1 MVMNPQDEQMNKPRG
16 GLLGLF
22 DKAMKADEDTGL
34 SPLQNFAAAL
44 DPLILKDLRG
54 GEGIRQQG
62 VQRAATMSKN
72 KTVDMLRQQGRNDLA
87 DAVMNR
93 TIGPKEAFSVM
104 QSEKAADTA
113 FQRQKD
119 LAAFSAGLKAPAAPK
134 LYSEFAKL
142 NADLQAGNISKDQ
155 YNASVQSFLNK
166 NKMSIRPFRD
176 INRKKTKVVTV
187 GSVKIGGD
195 NPISVQSMTNTLTTD
210 IEATINQINQ
220 ITEAGGDLV
229 RVSCPDK
236 ESTQALKKI
245 IAPKKNLSFSE
256 NFFHMCFG
264 KVPEKEIVK
273 AFDVSLILYAEH
285 SFNVSTFTART
296 ITSSLSDIHGAITG
310 AIASLKGPLHGGA
323 NEEVMHMMKKIKKPE
338 NALKWINN
346 ALKNKEVVMGF
357 GHRVYKSG
365 DSRVPTMREY
375 FGKVAKIKKDK
386 TFEKIYDIVEKVMIK
401 KKNIHPN
408 VDYPTGPT
416 YHLMGF
422 DTDFFTPI
430 FVISRI
436 TGWSAHIMEQHA
448 ANKLIRPLAK
458 YKGSKHRTVMQLNQ
472 R

>member
-1 MVMNPQDEQMNKPRG
+1 MSEDIKK
-16 GLLGLF
+16 GLLGIVV
-22 DKAMKADEDTGL
+22 DETEISKVMPEINSLTYRGY
-34 SPLQNFAAAL
+34 AAQDLCARC
-44 DPLILKDLRG
+44 DFEEVAYLILNKELPNKKQLK
-54 GEGIRQQG
+54 EFKKELSKEI
-62 VQRAATMSKN
+62 TLSKN
-72 KTVDMLRQQGRNDLA
+72 LINILKQIPKKSHPMDVART
-87 DAVMNR
+87 AV
-93 TIGPKEAFSVM
+93 SVM
-104 QSEKAADTA
+104 GLEDKETKNNSPKANLRKAIRIFAKTPTA
-113 FQRQKD
+113 
-119 LAAFSAGLKAPAAPK
+119 LAAFYRL
-134 LYSEFAKL
+134 
-142 NADLQAGNISKDQ
+142 
-155 YNASVQSFLNK
+155 
-166 NKMSIRPFRD
+166 
-176 INRKKTKVVTV
+176 RK
-187 GSVKIGGD
+187 G
-195 NPISVQSMTNTLTTD
+195 
-210 IEATINQINQ
+210 
-220 ITEAGGDLV
+220 
-229 RVSCPDK
+229 
-236 ESTQALKKI
+236 KKI
-245 IAPKKNLSFSE
+245 ISPKKKFNFSE

-264 KVPEKEIVK
+264 KVPNKEIVK

-338 NALKWINN
+338 NALRWITK
-346 ALKNKEVVMGF
+346 ALKNKDVVMGF

-375 FGKVAKIKKDK
+375 FKRVAIIKKDK

-401 KKNIHPN
+401 EKNIYPN

-448 ANKLIRPLAK
+448 ANKLIRPLAS
-458 YKGSKHRTVMQLNQ
+458 YKGNKHRKVIQLNQ

>member
-1 MVMNPQDEQMNKPRG
+1 MSDEIKK
-16 GLLGLF
+16 GLLGIVV
-22 DKAMKADEDTGL
+22 DETEVSKVMPEINSLTYRGY
-34 SPLQNFAAAL
+34 AAQDLCEYCRFEEVAY
-44 DPLILKDLRG
+44 LILNKDLPNSIQLKKFEKEEKDNR
-54 GEGIRQQG
+54 EL
-62 VQRAATMSKN
+62 SKN
-72 KTVDMLRQQGRNDLA
+72 LYEIIKHMPKRSHPMDVART
-87 DAVMNR
+87 AV
-93 TIGPKEAFSVM
+93 SVM
-104 QSEKAADTA
+104 GLEDKETPDSSPEANMRKALRIFAKTPTA
-113 FQRQKD
+113 
-119 LAAFSAGLKAPAAPK
+119 LAAF
-134 LYSEFAKL
+134 YR
-142 NADLQAGNISKDQ
+142 
-155 YNASVQSFLNK
+155 
-166 NKMSIRPFRD
+166 IR
-176 INRKKTKVVTV
+176 N
-187 GSVKIGGD
+187 G
-195 NPISVQSMTNTLTTD
+195 
-210 IEATINQINQ
+210 
-220 ITEAGGDLV
+220 
-229 RVSCPDK
+229 
-236 ESTQALKKI
+236 KKI
-245 IAPKKNLSFSE
+245 IKPKKELTFAE
-256 NFFHMCFG
+256 NFFYMCFG
-264 KVPEKEIVK
+264 KVPQKEIVK

-323 NEEVMHMMKKIKKPE
+323 NEEVMHMMRKIKKPE
-338 NALKWINN
+338 NALKWINS

-436 TGWSAHIMEQHA
+436 TGWSAHIIEQHA
-448 ANKLIRPLAK
+448 ANKLIRPLAS
-458 YKGSKHRTVMQLNQ
+458 YKGSQHRKVIQLNQ

>member
-1 MVMNPQDEQMNKPRG
+1 MSDEIKK
-16 GLLGLF
+16 GLLGIVV
-22 DKAMKADEDTGL
+22 DETEVSKVMPEINSLTYRGY
-34 SPLQNFAAAL
+34 AAQDLCEYCRFEEVAY
-44 DPLILKDLRG
+44 LILNKDLPNSIQLKQFEKEERNNR
-54 GEGIRQQG
+54 EL
-62 VQRAATMSKN
+62 SKN
-72 KTVDMLRQQGRNDLA
+72 LYEIIKNIPKKSHPMDVART
-87 DAVMNR
+87 AV
-93 TIGPKEAFSVM
+93 SVM
-104 QSEKAADTA
+104 GLEDNETSNSSPEANMRKTLRIFAKTPTA
-113 FQRQKD
+113 
-119 LAAFSAGLKAPAAPK
+119 LAAF
-134 LYSEFAKL
+134 YR
-142 NADLQAGNISKDQ
+142 
-155 YNASVQSFLNK
+155 
-166 NKMSIRPFRD
+166 IRS
-176 INRKKTKVVTV
+176 
-187 GSVKIGGD
+187 G
-195 NPISVQSMTNTLTTD
+195 
-210 IEATINQINQ
+210 
-220 ITEAGGDLV
+220 
-229 RVSCPDK
+229 
-236 ESTQALKKI
+236 KKI
-245 IAPKKNLSFSE
+245 IKPKKELSFAE
-256 NFFHMCFG
+256 NFFNMCFG
-264 KVPEKEIVK
+264 KVPQKEIVK

-323 NEEVMHMMKKIKKPE
+323 NEEVMHMMRKIKKPE

-346 ALKNKEVVMGF
+346 ALKNKDVVMGF

-436 TGWSAHIMEQHA
+436 TGWSAHIMEQHT

-458 YKGSKHRTVMQLNQ
+458 YKGSKHRKVLELNY

>member
-1 MVMNPQDEQMNKPRG
+1 MSGDIKK
-16 GLLGLF
+16 GLLGIIV
-22 DKAMKADEDTGL
+22 DETEISKVMPEINSLTYRGY
-34 SPLQNFAAAL
+34 AAQDLCEACRFEEVAY
-44 DPLILKDLRG
+44 LILNKDLPNSIQLKKFEKEERNAR
-54 GEGIRQQG
+54 EL
-62 VQRAATMSKN
+62 TKN
-72 KTVDMLRQQGRNDLA
+72 LYEIIKHMPKKSHPMDVARTAVSVLGLEDKETADSSHEANMRKALRIFAKT
-87 DAVMNR
+87 
-93 TIGPKEAFSVM
+93 P
-104 QSEKAADTA
+104 TA
-113 FQRQKD
+113 
-119 LAAFSAGLKAPAAPK
+119 LAAF
-134 LYSEFAKL
+134 Y
-142 NADLQAGNISKDQ
+142 
-155 YNASVQSFLNK
+155 
-166 NKMSIRPFRD
+166 R
-176 INRKKTKVVTV
+176 
-187 GSVKIGGD
+187 
-195 NPISVQSMTNTLTTD
+195 
-210 IEATINQINQ
+210 
-220 ITEAGGDLV
+220 V
-229 RVSCPDK
+229 RNG
-236 ESTQALKKI
+236 KKI
-245 IAPKKNLSFSE
+245 IKPKKTLSFAE
-256 NFFHMCFG
+256 NFFYMCFG
-264 KVPEKEIVK
+264 KVPQKEIVK

-338 NALKWINN
+338 YALKWIKN

-401 KKNIHPN
+401 EKNIYPN

-458 YKGSKHRTVMQLNQ
+458 YKGNKHRKVMQLNQ

>member
-1 MVMNPQDEQMNKPRG
+1 MSDEIKK
-16 GLLGLF
+16 GLLGIVV
-22 DKAMKADEDTGL
+22 DETEVSKVMPEINSLTYRGY
-34 SPLQNFAAAL
+34 AAQDLCEYCRFEEVAY
-44 DPLILKDLRG
+44 LILNKDLPNSIQLKHFEKEEKNNR
-54 GEGIRQQG
+54 EL
-62 VQRAATMSKN
+62 SKN
-72 KTVDMLRQQGRNDLA
+72 LYEIIKHMPKKSHPMDVART
-87 DAVMNR
+87 AV
-93 TIGPKEAFSVM
+93 SVM
-104 QSEKAADTA
+104 GLEDKETSDSSPEANMRKALRIFSKTPTA
-113 FQRQKD
+113 
-119 LAAFSAGLKAPAAPK
+119 LAAF
-134 LYSEFAKL
+134 YR
-142 NADLQAGNISKDQ
+142 
-155 YNASVQSFLNK
+155 
-166 NKMSIRPFRD
+166 IR
-176 INRKKTKVVTV
+176 K
-187 GSVKIGGD
+187 G
-195 NPISVQSMTNTLTTD
+195 Q
-210 IEATINQINQ
+210 
-220 ITEAGGDLV
+220 
-229 RVSCPDK
+229 
-236 ESTQALKKI
+236 KI
-245 IAPKKNLSFSE
+245 IKPKKDLSFAE
-256 NFFHMCFG
+256 NFFYMCFG
-264 KVPEKEIVK
+264 KVPQKEIVK

-323 NEEVMHMMKKIKKPE
+323 NEEVMHMMRKIKKPE

-458 YKGSKHRTVMQLNQ
+458 YKGSKHRKVLELNY

>member
-1 MVMNPQDEQMNKPRG
+1 MSDDIKK
-16 GLLGLF
+16 GLLGIIVDETEISKVMPEINSLTYRGYAAQDLCEACRF
-22 DKAMKADEDTGL
+22 EEVAYLILNKDLPNSIQLKKFEKEERNARELTKNLYEIIKHMPKKSHPMDVARTAVSVLGLEDKETADSSPEANMRKAMRI
-34 SPLQNFAAAL
+34 FA
-44 DPLILKDLRG
+44 
-54 GEGIRQQG
+54 
-62 VQRAATMSKN
+62 
-72 KTVDMLRQQGRNDLA
+72 KT
-87 DAVMNR
+87 
-93 TIGPKEAFSVM
+93 P
-104 QSEKAADTA
+104 TA
-113 FQRQKD
+113 
-119 LAAFSAGLKAPAAPK
+119 LAAF
-134 LYSEFAKL
+134 Y
-142 NADLQAGNISKDQ
+142 
-155 YNASVQSFLNK
+155 
-166 NKMSIRPFRD
+166 R
-176 INRKKTKVVTV
+176 
-187 GSVKIGGD
+187 
-195 NPISVQSMTNTLTTD
+195 
-210 IEATINQINQ
+210 
-220 ITEAGGDLV
+220 V
-229 RVSCPDK
+229 RNG
-236 ESTQALKKI
+236 KKI
-245 IAPKKNLSFSE
+245 IKPKKTLSFAE
-256 NFFHMCFG
+256 NFFYMCFG
-264 KVPEKEIVK
+264 KVPQKEIVK

-310 AIASLKGPLHGGA
+310 AIASLKGTLHGGA
-323 NEEVMHMMKKIKKPE
+323 NEEVMHMMRKIKKPE
-338 NALKWINN
+338 YALKWIKN

-401 KKNIHPN
+401 EKNIYPN

-458 YKGSKHRTVMQLNQ
+458 YKGNKHRKVMQLNQ

>member
-1 MVMNPQDEQMNKPRG
+1 MSDDIKKGLMGITVDETAISKVMPEINSLTYRGYAAQDLCARCAFEEV
-16 GLLGLF
+16 
-22 DKAMKADEDTGL
+22 AY
-34 SPLQNFAAAL
+34 
-44 DPLILKDLRG
+44 LILNKELPNKKQLK
-54 GEGIRQQG
+54 EFKKELSSEISL
-62 VQRAATMSKN
+62 SKN
-72 KTVDMLRQQGRNDLA
+72 LINILKQMPKKSHPMDVARTAVSFMGLEDRETRDNSPKANLRKAIRIFAKT
-87 DAVMNR
+87 
-93 TIGPKEAFSVM
+93 P
-104 QSEKAADTA
+104 TA
-113 FQRQKD
+113 
-119 LAAFSAGLKAPAAPK
+119 LAAFYRL
-134 LYSEFAKL
+134 
-142 NADLQAGNISKDQ
+142 
-155 YNASVQSFLNK
+155 
-166 NKMSIRPFRD
+166 
-176 INRKKTKVVTV
+176 RK
-187 GSVKIGGD
+187 G
-195 NPISVQSMTNTLTTD
+195 
-210 IEATINQINQ
+210 
-220 ITEAGGDLV
+220 
-229 RVSCPDK
+229 R
-236 ESTQALKKI
+236 KI
-245 IAPKKNLSFSE
+245 IAPKKNLNFSE

-264 KVPEKEIVK
+264 KVPNEEIVK

-346 ALKNKEVVMGF
+346 ALKNKDVVMGF

-375 FGKVAKIKKDK
+375 FKRVAIIKKDK

-401 KKNIHPN
+401 EKNIYPN

-448 ANKLIRPLAK
+448 ANKLIRPLAS
-458 YKGSKHRTVMQLNQ
+458 YKGNKHRKVLQLNQ

>member
-1 MVMNPQDEQMNKPRG
+1 MSDDIKK
-16 GLLGLF
+16 GLLGIVV
-22 DKAMKADEDTGL
+22 DETEVSKVMPEINSLTYRGY
-34 SPLQNFAAAL
+34 AAQDLCEYCRFEEVAY
-44 DPLILKDLRG
+44 LILNKDLPNSIQLKQFEKEEKNNR
-54 GEGIRQQG
+54 EL
-62 VQRAATMSKN
+62 SKN
-72 KTVDMLRQQGRNDLA
+72 LYEIIKHMPKKSHPMDVART
-87 DAVMNR
+87 AV
-93 TIGPKEAFSVM
+93 SVM
-104 QSEKAADTA
+104 GLEDKETSDSSHDANMRKALRIFAKTPTA
-113 FQRQKD
+113 
-119 LAAFSAGLKAPAAPK
+119 LAAF
-134 LYSEFAKL
+134 YR
-142 NADLQAGNISKDQ
+142 
-155 YNASVQSFLNK
+155 
-166 NKMSIRPFRD
+166 IR
-176 INRKKTKVVTV
+176 K
-187 GSVKIGGD
+187 G
-195 NPISVQSMTNTLTTD
+195 Q
-210 IEATINQINQ
+210 
-220 ITEAGGDLV
+220 
-229 RVSCPDK
+229 
-236 ESTQALKKI
+236 KI
-245 IAPKKNLSFSE
+245 IKPKKDLSFAE
-256 NFFHMCFG
+256 NFFYMCFG
-264 KVPEKEIVK
+264 KVPQKEIVK

-323 NEEVMHMMKKIKKPE
+323 NEEVMHMMRKIKKPE

-401 KKNIHPN
+401 KKNIYPN

-448 ANKLIRPLAK
+448 ANKLIRPLAS
-458 YKGSKHRTVMQLNQ
+458 YKGSKHRKVLQLNQ